1 MTPEAVAQT
10 NNPAP
15 YCMPINQFTD
25 ANCASLAI
33 GIGLVRIRQ
42 SATILLENT
51 SNCTNAGSG
60 TPAYTFFNNLSPA
73 LVVPGQ
79 TYTYEIQPL
88 TTMTTNYTNTLNIW
102 IDWNGNNV
110 LEDAGT
116 ERIVSFG
123 QLGPGTTLT
132 GTFTV
137 PASATGSVRMRIRTQ
152 NSGTMTSCATV
163 NYGETEDYTL
173 STGFM
178 NDISVNNIN
187 TSTAIPFP
195 AGNNTI
201 VANCTNAGSNAI
213 TALALNYTI
222 TPSTGSPISGTV
234 TYSQSIAVGATVNVP
249 IFTDYPFP
257 AVGSANVSVTV
268 STVNNTVDGFAGTNS
283 ASRLLGA
290 GLNGTYT
297 IGGKNPDFASWAV
310 AGNQL
315 TAGGTVG
322 AVTFNVRPGTYTEN
336 VYIANIPGN
345 VASRPIIFQSE
356 NGNRNSVT
364 LQFSNT
370 AASPI
375 SGTTSIG

>member
-1 MTPEAVAQT
+1 MREFRAALTAIVLACTVFMTPEVVAQT

-15 YCMPINQFTD
+15 YCMPINQYTD

-42 SATILLENT
+42 GATILLENT

-110 LEDAGT
+110 LEDAGI

-137 PASATGSVRMRIRTQ
+137 PASATGSVRMRIRMQ

-178 NDISVNNIN
+178 NDISVNNVN
-187 TSTAIPFP
+187 TSTPVPFP

-201 VANCTNAGSNAI
+201 
-213 TALALNYTI
+213 
-222 TPSTGSPISGTV
+222 
-234 TYSQSIAVGATVNVP
+234 
-249 IFTDYPFP
+249 
-257 AVGSANVSVTV
+257 
-268 STVNNTVDGFAGTNS
+268 
-283 ASRLLGA
+283 
-290 GLNGTYT
+290 
-297 IGGKNPDFASWAV
+297 
-310 AGNQL
+310 
-315 TAGGTVG
+315 
-322 AVTFNVRPGTYTEN
+322 
-336 VYIANIPGN
+336 
-345 VASRPIIFQSE
+345 
-356 NGNRNSVT
+356 
-364 LQFSNT
+364 
-370 AASPI
+370 
-375 SGTTSIG
+375 